1 MTERILKSSFYIVNG
16 EIQSRK
22 IQNYIPVLLHHFEF
36 SYIGFPECKRAWNFK
51 PRVNKIIAFCPRIYT
66 YVYRQYV
73 YIEAGDMCVC
83 V

>member
-51 PRVNKIIAFCPRIYT
+51 PRVNKIIAFCPRIYIHI
-66 YVYRQYV
+66 
-73 YIEAGDMCVC
+73 YIDSMYT
-83 V
+83 